1 MLYII
6 FPKRKQKV
14 IHQFM
19 DDQKMLAKDEN
30 EIGVFLKNVEKMEK
44 LMKMKTKVSLKNIL
58 KFRWKDKK
66 I

>member
-1 MLYII
+1 
-6 FPKRKQKV
+6 
-14 IHQFM
+14 
-19 DDQKMLAKDEN
+19 MLAKDEN